1 MATPISA
8 GEVSL
13 ATLTPEPEDP
23 EQLALEQSISGRAD
37 PEQVQQGL
45 AKSGLVRTGPADSGK
60 RQIDRPQPDIVRYV
74 ARQPILDLRGRVHGY
89 ELLFRSGREQAFR
102 GDGNLATR
110 TMLDN
115 TVIFG
120 LERLTGGLTAFVNCT
135 REALTENLVD
145 VLPPS
150 LFVLEILENVEPT
163 AQLLEACRGL
173 KMAGFRLALDD
184 FRWRP
189 ELEPLVALADYVK
202 VDFMLSGEEERR
214 DLLRRL
220 RNVPVALVAEKIE
233 TQEEYEQARAEGFQ
247 LIQGYYFCRPQLI
260 ENRRVPSNRLSHI
273 EILRL
278 LREDSVDLHELA
290 RQVKRDTSLTY
301 RLMRLI
307 NSPVCAVRQEVRSV
321 EAALLAVG
329 EEVFRRIATL
339 AITSELNAGQPM
351 ELLRMAFVRGK
362 FCELAAERCRLDP
375 TEQYLLGLLSLLPA
389 MLRMSMQK
397 LAPELPLREE
407 ICVALMGAPVPERA
421 LLEWLIAH
429 EHGDWAACDA
439 LAAEHE
445 LSRAELIQDYEK
457 AVFWAES
464 ALQFA

>member
-1 MATPISA
+1 MAMPIPA

-13 ATLTPEPEDP
+13 VTLTPEQPDP
-23 EQLALEQSISGRAD
+23 GQAGPGQAD
-37 PEQVQQGL
+37 PGQV
-45 AKSGLVRTGPADSGK
+45 
-60 RQIDRPQPDIVRYV
+60 DIVRYV

-89 ELLFRSGREQAFR
+89 ELLSRNGREQTFR

-115 TVIFG
+115 TLIFG
-120 LERLTGGLTAFVNCT
+120 LEQLTGGLTAFVNCT
-135 REALTENLVD
+135 REALTEKLVD

-150 LFVLEILENVEPT
+150 MAVLEILENVEPT
-163 AQLLEACRGL
+163 AQLLDACRGL

-189 ELEPLVALADYVK
+189 ELEPLVALADYIK
-202 VDFMLSGEEERR
+202 VDFVLSGPEERR

-220 RNVPVALVAEKIE
+220 KGFPVALVAEKIE
-233 TQEEYEQARAEGFQ
+233 TQEEYQQARAEGFH

-260 ENRRVPSNRLSHI
+260 ENRRVPANRLSQI

-278 LREDSVDLHELA
+278 LREDSLDLPRLA
-290 RQVKRDTSLTY
+290 RLVERDTSLTY
-301 RLMRLI
+301 RLLRLI
-307 NSPVCAVRQEVRSV
+307 NSPICAVRQEVRSV

-329 EEVFRRIATL
+329 EEVFRRVATL
-339 AITSELNAGQPM
+339 AITSEMNAGQPM
-351 ELLRMAFVRGK
+351 ELLRMAFVRAK
-362 FCELAAERCRLDP
+362 FCELAAEPCRLDP

-407 ICVALMGAPVPERA
+407 ICAALMGAPVPERTP
-421 LLEWLIAH
+421 LEWLIGH

-439 LAAEHE
+439 LAEEHG
-445 LSRAELIQDYEK
+445 LNQAELIQFYEK

>member
-8 GEVSL
+8 DEVSL
-13 ATLTPEPEDP
+13 AILTPEQSDP
-23 EQLALEQSISGRAD
+23 YLEQPDLEQTGLGQTD
-37 PEQVQQGL
+37 PG
-45 AKSGLVRTGPADSGK
+45 
-60 RQIDRPQPDIVRYV
+60 QPHPTQTDTVRYV

-89 ELLFRSGREQAFR
+89 ELLFRSGREQVFR
-102 GDGNLATR
+102 GDSNLATR

-135 REALTENLVD
+135 REALTEKLVD

-150 LFVLEILENVEPT
+150 LFVLEILETIEPT
-163 AQLLEACRGL
+163 PTVVEACRRL

-189 ELEPLVALADYVK
+189 ELEPLIALADYIK
-202 VDFMLSGEEERR
+202 VDFVLSGPEERR

-220 RNVPVALVAEKIE
+220 ANVPVTLVAEKIE
-233 TQEEYEQARAEGFQ
+233 TQEEYEQARAEGFH

-260 ENRRVPSNRLSHI
+260 ENRRVPANRLSHI

-278 LREDSVDLHELA
+278 LREDTVDLHELA
-290 RQVKRDTSLTY
+290 RLVKREASLTY
-301 RLMRLI
+301 RLLRLI
-307 NSPVCAVRQEVRSV
+307 NSPICAVRQEVRSV

-351 ELLRMAFVRGK
+351 ELLRMAFVRAK
-362 FCELAAERCRLDP
+362 FCELAADRCRLDP

-407 ICVALMGAPVPERA
+407 ICMALMGAPTPERS
-421 LLEWLIAH
+421 LLGWLIAH

-439 LAAEHE
+439 LAEEHG
-445 LSRAELIQDYEK
+445 LSQVELIQDYEK

-464 ALQFA
+464 ALRFA